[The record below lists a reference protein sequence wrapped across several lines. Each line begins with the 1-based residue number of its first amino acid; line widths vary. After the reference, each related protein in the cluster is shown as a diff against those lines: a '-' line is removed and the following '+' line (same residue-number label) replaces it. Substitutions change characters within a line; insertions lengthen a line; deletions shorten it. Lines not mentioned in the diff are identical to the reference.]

1 MFKPLMLAFDRD
13 SESAYAVHSGAEPP
27 PVNTLEHEE
36 IEPASEPSSSAPLSC
51 QNITVMVGTKT
62 LVDNVSLDVGPGEV
76 VALVGPNGAG
86 KSTLLKAIC
95 GETRPATGNIA
106 INGVALHQWPTREL
120 AKTRAVMPQDSRL
133 AFAFSVREVVELG
146 RFPHC
151 NGATTPHD
159 RQVARDAMAAVG
171 VLDLAFRDCT
181 TLSGGERARVNCA
194 RALAQIWPDA
204 KSTATPRLLLLDEP
218 TAALDL
224 KHQGTVMSLVRQF
237 AKAQNVA
244 VLAVLHDINLAAEYA
259 DRIAWMKGGKLVT
272 LGTPVATLT
281 PETLKLVYDV
291 ESCVVTHPTRGI
303 PVALIERDDDYSA
316 IALS

>member
-13 SESAYAVHSGAEPP
+13 SESAYAAHVGTEPPLVHSLELAEAAETEPP
-27 PVNTLEHEE
+27 SLS
-36 IEPASEPSSSAPLSC
+36 APSGPSVPLSC
-51 QNITVMVGTKT
+51 QNVTVMIGTKT
-62 LVDNVSLDVGPGEV
+62 LVNAVSFDVGPGEV

-95 GETRPATGNIA
+95 GDTRLATGNVA
-106 INGVALHQWPTREL
+106 INGVSLHQWPTREL
-120 AKTRAVMPQDSRL
+120 AKARAVMPQDSRL

-194 RALAQIWPDA
+194 RALAQIWPDE
-204 KSTATPRLLLLDEP
+204 KSSTTPRLLLLDEP

-224 KHQGTVMSLVRQF
+224 KHQGTVMSLVRKF

-259 DRIAWMKGGKLVT
+259 DRIAWMKGGGLVA
-272 LGTPVATLT
+272 LGTPVATLR
-281 PETLKLVYDV
+281 PETLKLVYDIDA
-291 ESCVVTHPTRGI
+291 CVLAHPTRGI
-303 PVALIERDDDYSA
+303 PVALMNREPV
-316 IALS
+316 

>member
-1 MFKPLMLAFDRD
+1 MMFKPLMLAFDRD
-13 SESAYAVHSGAEPP
+13 SESAYAAHSGTETPP
-27 PVNTLEHEE
+27 ARTAEHEE
-36 IEPASEPSSSAPLSC
+36 TVTVGTPSSATPLSC
-51 QNITVMVGTKT
+51 RNVTLMVGTKT
-62 LVDNVSLDVGPGEV
+62 LVNDVSLDVFPGEV
-76 VALVGPNGAG
+76 MALVGPNGAG

-95 GETRPATGNIA
+95 GEMRPTTGNVA
-106 INGVALHQWPTREL
+106 INGVALHQWRASEL

-194 RALAQIWPDA
+194 RALAQIWPDETG
-204 KSTATPRLLLLDEP
+204 STTPRLLLLDEP

-224 KHQGTVMSLVRQF
+224 KHQGSVMSLVRTF
-237 AKAQNVA
+237 AKAHNVA

-259 DRIAWMKGGKLVT
+259 DRIAWLKGGKLAE
-272 LGTPVATLT
+272 LGTPLATLR

-303 PVALIERDDDYSA
+303 PVALIEREA
-316 IALS
+316 V